1 MLLQPVMHLSDGGSS
16 ITCSL
21 AGRRQA
27 VARVE
32 EWETCDGAEAAEE
45 AATLLQWGEERT
57 TESPNNSDEPT
68 IPSNCDYPK
77 GTSKL

>member
-16 ITCSL
+16 ITCSV

-57 TESPNNSDEPT
+57 TESPNNSDEPI
-68 IPSNCDYPK
+68 IPGNCDYPK